1 MASVHNLIV
10 KRGEAEILKNF
21 SAEFPEHQVTAVSG
35 RSGCGKTTLLSVLLN
50 LLPADSG
57 EIHGFQKPSAVFQE
71 DRLLPYLTA
80 AKNISVAAGCT
91 AFFLRSSGSNPTCK
105 SAFSAAVSVQLSGGM
120 ARRVSIVRAMLT
132 SGDAVLLDEPFKG
145 LDDLTREKVMQFVK
159 ENLKNRTTILVT
171 HDPRDA
177 KDLAAAKIIEMETE
191 K

>member
-71 DRLLPYLTA
+71 DRLRPQ
-80 AKNISVAAGCT
+80 KKRFC
-91 AFFLRSSGSNPTCK
+91 RSGSTPRTSK
-105 SAFSAAVSVQLSGGM
+105 RTPYSSPAAWQGAFPSSA
-120 ARRVSIVRAMLT
+120 
-132 SGDAVLLDEPFKG
+132 PC
-145 LDDLTREKVMQFVK
+145 
-159 ENLKNRTTILVT
+159 
-171 HDPRDA
+171 
-177 KDLAAAKIIEMETE
+177 
-191 K
+191 

>member
-80 AKNISVAAGCT
+80 AKNISVAAEKALLQVGFDPEDLKKN
-91 AFFLRSSGSNPTCK
+91 A
-105 SAFSAAVSVQLSGGM
+105 VQLSGGM

>member
-71 DRLLPYLTA
+71 DRLLPYLTPRTSKRTPCSSPA
-80 AKNISVAAGCT
+80 AWQG
-91 AFFLRSSGSNPTCK
+91 AFPSSAPC
-105 SAFSAAVSVQLSGGM
+105 
-120 ARRVSIVRAMLT
+120 
-132 SGDAVLLDEPFKG
+132 
-145 LDDLTREKVMQFVK
+145 
-159 ENLKNRTTILVT
+159 
-171 HDPRDA
+171 
-177 KDLAAAKIIEMETE
+177 
-191 K
+191 

>member
-71 DRLLPYLTA
+71 DRLLDFR
-80 AKNISVAAGCT
+80 NE
-91 AFFLRSSGSNPTCK
+91 FFSHYDMSRN
-105 SAFSAAVSVQLSGGM
+105 F
-120 ARRVSIVRAMLT
+120 
-132 SGDAVLLDEPFKG
+132 
-145 LDDLTREKVMQFVK
+145 
-159 ENLKNRTTILVT
+159 
-171 HDPRDA
+171 
-177 KDLAAAKIIEMETE
+177 
-191 K
+191 

>member
-91 AFFLRSSGSNPTCK
+91 ET
-105 SAFSAAVSVQLSGGM
+105 AAKKALLQVGFDPEDLKKNAVQLSGGM

-145 LDDLTREKVMQFVK
+145 LDAELRGRTVK
-159 ENLKNRTTILVT
+159 LVEDFAKTKPVILIT
-171 HDPRDA
+171 HDPWEASLAGA
-177 KDLAAAKIIEMETE
+177 KLDIE

>member
-35 RSGCGKTTLLSVLLN
+35 RSGCGKTTLLSDLLN

-80 AKNISVAAGCT
+80 AKNISVAAGARKRPQKKRFC
-91 AFFLRSSGSNPTCK
+91 RSGSTPRTSK
-105 SAFSAAVSVQLSGGM
+105 RTPYSSPAAWQGVFPSSA
-120 ARRVSIVRAMLT
+120 
-132 SGDAVLLDEPFKG
+132 PC
-145 LDDLTREKVMQFVK
+145 
-159 ENLKNRTTILVT
+159 
-171 HDPRDA
+171 
-177 KDLAAAKIIEMETE
+177 
-191 K
+191 

>member
-71 DRLLPYLTA
+71 DRLSPPGA
-80 AKNISVAAGCT
+80 RKRPQKKRFC
-91 AFFLRSSGSNPTCK
+91 RSGSTPKTSKRTPCSSPAAWQGVFPS
-105 SAFSAAVSVQLSGGM
+105 SA
-120 ARRVSIVRAMLT
+120 
-132 SGDAVLLDEPFKG
+132 PC
-145 LDDLTREKVMQFVK
+145 
-159 ENLKNRTTILVT
+159 
-171 HDPRDA
+171 
-177 KDLAAAKIIEMETE
+177 
-191 K
+191 